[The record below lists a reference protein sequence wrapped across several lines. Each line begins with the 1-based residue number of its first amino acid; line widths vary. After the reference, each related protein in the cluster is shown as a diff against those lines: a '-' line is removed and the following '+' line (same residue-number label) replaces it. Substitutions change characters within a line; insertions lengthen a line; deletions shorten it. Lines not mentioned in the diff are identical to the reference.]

1 MATPIL
7 ALRSKGGVAMK
18 WDCPLGHRHHRAF
31 WPVLLMLGLVSIAGA
46 RVLFRSSMILPV
58 TGGETQLIGS
68 IVGIPDGAA
77 EVISVP
83 EGTRLR
89 MDFHRFNT
97 RVQSVA
103 SHVHSDDEL
112 NFYGPTLCWNGQG
125 FGVVASTLSRA
136 VFLVLDHDGQTV
148 RGPQELPDLPYGGR
162 TAGFRILWTGT
173 QYAVFGMWLE
183 KSNPLQDLGSG
194 TFYSHLHYWL
204 LNADGSAAAHR
215 ELAMLAPVT
224 YPGIEGAEKAYFDVV
239 WTGVNYFLAYY
250 SESESGPPLGGY
262 YKTYDLQGKLLA
274 GEQAVFASQV
284 TQGVRLAWNGR
295 TIAATGL
302 KSIQIPDPNA
312 GNHMYIRC
320 FDPDGTPHGIE
331 CEYGGI
337 LGFAPTVFA
346 SANGFV
352 TAYVV
357 LYDWNNLGY
366 ALMLNGFNEAAQPIS
381 AEYPAASADGTVALG
396 RVSLAF
402 DLQITSGADL
412 VYGMAQASDAWGL
425 THQPLSF
432 ALRDRAPDWPRLSWV
447 RPNGGLVLQW
457 PDDATDYQLLDS
469 PNLDGEWAPVTDPP
483 IEADGFK
490 RLEIDFGAAAKR
502 FFRLYRPALP

>member
-1 MATPIL
+1 
-7 ALRSKGGVAMK
+7 MK
-18 WDCPLGHRHHRAF
+18 RVSRLCHWCHSAF
-31 WPVLLMLGLVSIAGA
+31 LPVLLILGIDSIAGA
-46 RVLFRSSMILPV
+46 KVLFRASTILPV
-58 TGGETQLIGS
+58 TGSETQLVGS
-68 IVGIPDGAA
+68 IVAIPDGAA

-83 EGTRLR
+83 DGTRLR
-89 MDFHRFNT
+89 LNFHRFNT
-97 RVQSVA
+97 RVQTVA
-103 SHVHSDDEL
+103 EQVHSHDEL
-112 NFYGPTLCWNGQG
+112 DFYGPALCWNGQG
-125 FGVVASTLSRA
+125 FGVAASTLTRA

-148 RGPQELPDLPYGGR
+148 LGPQELPDLPYGGR

-194 TFYSHLHYWL
+194 TFYTHLHYWL
-204 LNADGSAAAHR
+204 LNADGTAAAHR
-215 ELAMLAPVT
+215 ELAMLAPIT

-262 YKTYDLQGKLLA
+262 FKTYDLQGNELA
-274 GEQAVFASQV
+274 EEQPVFAGQV

-295 TIAATGL
+295 TVAATGL
-302 KSIQIPDPNA
+302 KSIQMPDPNA
-312 GNHMYIRC
+312 GNYMYIRC

-331 CEYGGI
+331 SEYGGI

-366 ALMLNGFNEAAQPIS
+366 ALMLNVFNEAAEHIPP
-381 AEYPAASADGTVALG
+381 EYPAASADGTVALG
-396 RVSLAF
+396 RVSLGF
-402 DLQITSGADL
+402 DLQITSGPDL

-425 THQPLSF
+425 VHQPLSF
-432 ALRDRAPDWPRLSWV
+432 ALRYRAPDWPRLSWA
-447 RPNGGLVLQW
+447 RPNGGLLLQW
-457 PDDATDYQLLDS
+457 PDDAADYQLMDS
-469 PNLDGEWAPVTDPP
+469 PNLDGGWAPVTDQPT
-483 IEADGFK
+483 EVDGFK
-490 RLEIDFGAAAKR
+490 RLQIDFEAADKR
-502 FFRLYRPALP
+502 FFRLYRPTLP